1 MSIVLVCR
9 VVMVFVRMSVSVV
22 AVLLMRFM
30 TMRCVVMPIVA
41 MVVVMVATMCRMCLV
56 VVCVIMLVVMR
67 VPLLAPTSR
76 KNRSCTQ
83 EGKCR

>member
-1 MSIVLVCR
+1 MTMRC
-9 VVMVFVRMSVSVV
+9 VVVPVV
-22 AVLLMRFM
+22 AMAIMVVLLMRFM

-41 MVVVMVATMCRMCLV
+41 MVVVMVTTMCRMCLV